1 MSLNDSMIFRWNT
14 DEDGRPCSWFIP
26 NEMQQ
31 VSTTHNTI
39 QLIQVP
45 DQLHRVR
52 IVKEDGAELTEV
64 FNIDEIQEDC
74 FYVNYGIG
82 LVQLHKSLQ
91 GQTVWS
97 TYYGKG
103 IVLISDARIFHSV
116 EGSAVDTWDNI
127 LERSKDALDLVESSG
142 GLANAMI
149 EIEDKIKRGHS
160 AADRIQSLV
169 DEVALYGYTVDLS
182 RQTFAV
188 KADETGE
195 VKKSEIATVYCDV
208 IAYKGSKRITPTLS
222 IVGMEQCRIEITEQ
236 RIKLKTIE
244 TDCLQAKAIVEI
256 VLEEGVSTQKE
267 IVISK
272 IFDGVS
278 QYTIDMTNPF
288 YSFEADSTGKIEK
301 EQSVTCDVTVVKAN
315 LEYDNFAIKVQNKP
329 NGLDCQIN
337 GKSVIFTAS
346 IGTTLPDN
354 GNCSVVIIVDGVPY
368 NKVFSWNKAKS
379 GESAK
384 SLIVTGNQILKYS
397 NADYSGIPTPY
408 QSVINAT
415 VQGLSGTPVWYYKEG
430 DSWEVIQNQSQL
442 QLVVSH
448 SHPLIWGSKKETTI
462 KCELDGYSDEISL
475 VKLADGQSGSDSI
488 SVLLTNE
495 SHTVPVGND
504 GTISELEIEKVKT
517 KVKAYK
523 GTKEVAC
530 ELSVLTSDRCVVGIE
545 GQEVYLIE
553 LDSSPIT
560 ATATI
565 NVNIDGVI
573 IEKTLTISK
582 AMQGH
587 NGNDG
592 SVGSTYILNILGGTR
607 SFTYSQV
614 NSDPRPNI
622 SSTFTASLYKDG
634 EEVGTSEISYYWVA
648 KGHITGSS
656 IIETFTPSI
665 SYTFDESIINN
676 EVTLTAT
683 HEGNVIVQTVSIAIT
698 KDANGLDWVH
708 EWDSTKVDIR
718 DNVVLT
724 PKLFAGSYDQDNDLI
739 TGVAIGQDMINNGH
753 DIGIAGYQNNEVS
766 FLLDT
771 DGTLMVGNPFAEDS
785 TGMYY
790 DNGEFVLRASSL
802 AIQGV
807 QVPNINEVTGIVTDN
822 MGVIIQ
828 EMETGFN
835 DIQEQMT
842 DLENSLE
849 SSLQDFVLSDVE
861 KGRLQSQ
868 FDTLKI
874 EYTSIVKQ
882 ATNLLNN
889 GSINGNAIKEQLTQ
903 ALDSYEQCFNSLEA
917 SLQEILMT
925 EGKVET
931 ELIEAFQQHLDRFAI
946 NSQSV
951 KAILQDTIL
960 AISKAEANK
969 IMNEAREEILVEVE
983 EVNSTIT
990 DLETTMNGSFK
1001 SGLISI
1007 ATIRAIQQ
1015 RISAIE
1021 TELADVEGKYDSML
1035 ESDKLGTTSKTKLT
1049 MAKNELDLAFEQLK
1063 GAINSAIP
1071 DYLLTEKEIENINNK
1086 TAILNTKLKE
1096 YSVVAQDCNAEI
1108 ALNSA
1113 QSVVNAITDEEV
1125 FNKVTSHGVKQ
1136 GMFIDD
1142 GNLYI
1147 NGQYV
1152 QTKNLKAIN
1161 NSGDTTFHV
1170 DSDGNVLIKPKT
1182 FLLTSST
1189 TTNVPTKDE
1198 VEESIA
1204 NSVGYTVV
1212 LDNDNQS
1219 IPVDNLNI
1227 PMESKTYTVNVEAYK
1242 GATPVDFTIGKID
1255 SANGITV
1262 KVSSTYVSFTV
1273 SNNTALTGK
1282 SGDFTIPVTINGT
1295 TYNKKFSW
1303 SVSAQGTSVSAK
1315 YVSIVSDCQIFSST
1329 DGVSYSPETIN
1340 LEAIV
1345 QNVAFSKWQYKN
1357 TSGQFV
1363 DVVSGQNGLTISNN
1377 KLTVSKNTNL
1387 LTKSNNTLTVKSV
1400 TNDSNV
1406 YDVYTIA
1413 KLTDGQSGQDGNDGN
1428 DGKGIV
1434 SIINKYLASS
1444 SSSGVTSS
1452 TSGWTETIQS
1462 ITSSKKYLWNYETI
1476 KYTDGTSTSTTPVII
1491 GVYGDT
1497 GDDGKGILTIV
1508 EKYLISAS
1516 NSGVTTSTS
1525 GWSSTPVTPTSA
1537 KPYLWVYETITYTDN
1552 TSSTTTPHIIGNYS
1566 KDGNNAKTLTL
1577 TADTHVIRSNDGGLT
1592 YSPSSLNIT
1601 ANCINCSVSSWSLSK
1616 DGGKTWEVL
1625 SSNGS
1630 GGSLNVST
1638 SSFMSRNTETLTIKC
1653 LSNDSSV
1660 FDSITVYKLTDISN
1674 IELGGRNL
1682 CSMSMVKPRDVSDFV
1697 KNKYIVNF
1705 TSTSTY
1711 GGFII
1716 SDLKDVMELNSNHI
1730 IQFKMRKTSG
1740 TLTNI
1745 ASHLDSQYSVI
1756 EYTVNGEKYVNSTTS
1771 EMPSISQTEWNHV
1784 VLRVKRVVD
1793 ENSQGNANDTSN
1805 RIVLQPNRGLNTV
1818 VSVEVKDILVEKAN
1832 IISEWTP
1839 SPEDVELNI
1848 SNVKDALDSFEST
1861 VEGSFKDGIIQE
1873 AEAKAIAQNINILNN
1888 EKADIDNEY
1897 NTVYSNANLS
1907 GTAKTNLN
1915 TAYNSFASAYSSL
1928 VSTINNVISDGK
1940 VTSSEKASVDS
1951 TFSTYKNILATYKQR
1966 LQEALDYISTNKI
1979 NSIQVG
1985 YTNLLPNTSKE
1996 MKSVTFGGWDY
2007 YFPNNLTKWTVG
2019 EQLTGRIYLKPESQ
2033 PASCMIH
2040 VRYSDSS
2047 YKQYRGNIIPAGEE
2061 GYSTVTTTVEE
2072 PSGKTVSHVKFSIR
2086 HSSGD
2091 TPTNT
2096 VQYKEPKVEK
2106 GNKATDW
2113 SPAPED
2119 MENAYTI
2126 VLSNEAQTIATSNTG
2141 YPLTT
2146 AVYYTDIQVYK
2157 GTTQRTDFT
2166 IGNLT
2171 SANGITISKVSSSR
2185 VQLSVSTGT
2194 QITDNNG
2201 GFTIPITIDG
2211 KTFNKVFSWSIAKMG
2226 ATGNS
2231 GSDAYTIL
2239 LSNENQSFT
2248 TNTNR
2253 IATSDQSFTT
2263 TIQVY
2268 KGATTQ
2274 SFTNNFTTQVINGI
2288 TFTKTSNSVI
2298 TMSVTGG
2305 TTITADSGIV
2315 NIPIVVSGVT
2325 YNKTL
2330 SWSVAKSGVNG
2341 SDAKALN
2348 LVSTGTVIRS
2358 NDGGTTFKPSSLTL
2372 NAICQNVTVSK
2383 WQISVDGG
2391 ATFTDLQGITTN
2403 YLDVTLNYFTS
2414 RNVETLVLK
2423 CISSTPT
2430 IYDTITVYKLTDVT
2444 ELKVGGRNLVKNSCF
2459 NRDSV
2464 GWDFSDISS
2473 LDFSRKFNGHN
2484 SVKLSASGVTS
2495 NNWKG
2500 IKQTISSKTSW
2511 KAGEYYT
2518 ISLWYYVE
2526 DPSTFNSRFGVEL
2539 KGRKSGATSDSV
2551 LLGSFEDA
2559 SGFTVGKW
2567 KRITYTGKLSEDYEY
2582 TYVYAWVQQSG
2593 TIWITDVQLE
2603 NGAVATDWRPAPED
2617 MEDYI
2622 DSSMKS
2628 MLESNNS
2635 IMDKIYQITSDDYI
2649 SENER
2654 AEFKLTYQQITSQYE
2669 TMCWTIDKMNVEY
2682 LNTYKTDLTSKYNV
2696 VVSVCKPVIENNLD
2710 TGAIEI
2716 RNAIVD
2722 FFSSYNNALYAV
2734 STYTKDQLTTI
2745 SLRVETLNN
2754 EFNVSSIKANDAYNA
2769 TVEMG
2774 KHMKFSDNWLEL
2786 YGTIN
2791 GDKSQFKTRLSNEAL
2806 EFYDGNDVVASITNK
2821 KLNIANAEIK
2831 QSLTVGKVSIV
2842 PSAREGGGVVFKYN
2856 S

>member
-52 IVKEDGAELTEV
+52 IVKEDGTELTEV
-64 FNIDEIQEDC
+64 FNIDEIKEDC
-74 FYVNYGIG
+74 FYVNYNIG

-127 LERSKDALDLVESSG
+127 LERSKDALDLVESAG
-142 GLANAMI
+142 GLANAMV
-149 EIEDKIKRGHS
+149 EIEDKIERGHA

-222 IVGMEQCRIEITEQ
+222 IAGMEQCQIEITEQ

-278 QYTIDMTNPF
+278 QYTVDMTNPF

-346 IGTTLPDN
+346 IGTALPDN
-354 GNCSVVIIVDGVPY
+354 GNCSVVITIDGVPY

-415 VQGLSGTPVWYYKEG
+415 VQGLSGTPIWYYKEG

-504 GTISELEIEKVKT
+504 GTISELEIRKVKT

-573 IEKTLTISK
+573 IEKILTISK

-665 SYTFDESIINN
+665 SHTFDESIINN

-739 TGVAIGQDMINNGH
+739 TGVAIGQDMINNGY

-842 DLENSLE
+842 DLENLLE
-849 SSLQDFVLSDVE
+849 SGLQDFVLSDVE

-903 ALDSYEQCFNSLEA
+903 ALNSYEQSFNSLEA
-917 SLQEILMT
+917 SLQEILMA

-931 ELIEAFQQHLDRFAI
+931 ALIEAFQQHLDKFAI
-946 NSQSV
+946 NSQLV
-951 KAILQDTIL
+951 KAVLQDTIL

-1071 DYLLTEKEIENINNK
+1071 DYLLTDVEIENINNK

-1113 QSVVNAITDEEV
+1113 QGIVDAITDEEV
-1125 FNKVTSHGVKQ
+1125 FNKVTSHGIKQ
-1136 GMFIDD
+1136 GLFIED
-1142 GNLYI
+1142 GEVYI
-1147 NGQYV
+1147 NGQYI
-1152 QTKNLKAIN
+1152 QTKNLKTIN
-1161 NSGDTTFHV
+1161 NTGDTTFHI
-1170 DSDGNVLIKPKT
+1170 DAEGNVLIKPKT
-1182 FLLTSST
+1182 FLLTTST
-1189 TTNVPTKDE
+1189 TTNVPTKSE

-1204 NSVGYTVV
+1204 NSIGYTVA

-1219 IPVDNLNI
+1219 IPVDSSNRPL
-1227 PMESKTYTVNVEAYK
+1227 EDKTYTVNIEAYK
-1242 GATPVDFTIGKID
+1242 GATPVGFTIGNVN

-1262 KVSSTYVSFTV
+1262 KVNSKSVSFTT
-1273 SNNTALTGK
+1273 SKSTALTNK
-1282 SGDFTIPVTINGT
+1282 SGEFTIPVIIDNN
-1295 TYNKKFSW
+1295 TYNKKFTW
-1303 SVSAQGTSVSAK
+1303 SVSAQGVSVSAK
-1315 YVSIVSDCQIFSST
+1315 TVTVVSDCQIFSST
-1329 DGVSYSPETIN
+1329 DGISYSPSTIT
-1340 LEAIV
+1340 LEAMV

-1363 DVVSGQNGLTISNN
+1363 DVVSGSNGLTVTGG
-1377 KLTVSKNTNL
+1377 KLTVSQSTSL
-1387 LTKSNNTLTVKSV
+1387 LTKTNNTLTVKAV
-1400 TNDSNV
+1400 TSESDI

-1413 KLTDGQSGQDGNDGN
+1413 KLTNGQDGQDGVGVASIVEQYYLSTSMTTLTN
-1428 DGKGIV
+1428 GSWSTVVPTASRGKFIWTHSLITYTNGTTTTTNPICVSGSDGTNGTNGTDGVSITKVDVQYAKSSSSTTAPTTGWQTTSPTWENGKYIWSKTVTSYSNGTTTETKPACITGAKGDTGATGATGSAGKGIK
-1434 SIINKYLASS
+1434 SITEYYLASS
-1444 SSSGVTSS
+1444 ASSGVTIN
-1452 TSGWTETIQS
+1452 TSGWQTNIQ
-1462 ITSSKKYLWNYETI
+1462 TTTTTNKYLWNYEIIT
-1476 KYTDGTSTSTTPVII
+1476 YTDDSTSTVAPRII
-1491 GVYGDT
+1491 GTHGAT
-1497 GDDGKGILTIV
+1497 GATGATGKGIKSITNY
-1508 EKYLISAS
+1508 YLATSS
-1516 NSGVTTSTS
+1516 NSGVTINTS
-1525 GWSSTPVTPTSA
+1525 GWKTDMQTTTTTN
-1537 KPYLWVYETITYTDN
+1537 KYLWNYEVITYTDN
-1552 TSSTTTPHIIGNYS
+1552 TTSTVSPRIIG
-1566 KDGNNAKTLTL
+1566 
-1577 TADTHVIRSNDGGLT
+1577 TH
-1592 YSPSSLNIT
+1592 
-1601 ANCINCSVSSWSLSK
+1601 
-1616 DGGKTWEVL
+1616 
-1625 SSNGS
+1625 
-1630 GGSLNVST
+1630 
-1638 SSFMSRNTETLTIKC
+1638 
-1653 LSNDSSV
+1653 
-1660 FDSITVYKLTDISN
+1660 
-1674 IELGGRNL
+1674 
-1682 CSMSMVKPRDVSDFV
+1682 
-1697 KNKYIVNF
+1697 
-1705 TSTSTY
+1705 
-1711 GGFII
+1711 
-1716 SDLKDVMELNSNHI
+1716 
-1730 IQFKMRKTSG
+1730 
-1740 TLTNI
+1740 
-1745 ASHLDSQYSVI
+1745 
-1756 EYTVNGEKYVNSTTS
+1756 
-1771 EMPSISQTEWNHV
+1771 
-1784 VLRVKRVVD
+1784 
-1793 ENSQGNANDTSN
+1793 
-1805 RIVLQPNRGLNTV
+1805 
-1818 VSVEVKDILVEKAN
+1818 
-1832 IISEWTP
+1832 
-1839 SPEDVELNI
+1839 
-1848 SNVKDALDSFEST
+1848 
-1861 VEGSFKDGIIQE
+1861 
-1873 AEAKAIAQNINILNN
+1873 
-1888 EKADIDNEY
+1888 
-1897 NTVYSNANLS
+1897 
-1907 GTAKTNLN
+1907 
-1915 TAYNSFASAYSSL
+1915 
-1928 VSTINNVISDGK
+1928 
-1940 VTSSEKASVDS
+1940 
-1951 TFSTYKNILATYKQR
+1951 
-1966 LQEALDYISTNKI
+1966 
-1979 NSIQVG
+1979 
-1985 YTNLLPNTSKE
+1985 
-1996 MKSVTFGGWDY
+1996 
-2007 YFPNNLTKWTVG
+2007 
-2019 EQLTGRIYLKPESQ
+2019 
-2033 PASCMIH
+2033 
-2040 VRYSDSS
+2040 
-2047 YKQYRGNIIPAGEE
+2047 
-2061 GYSTVTTTVEE
+2061 
-2072 PSGKTVSHVKFSIR
+2072 
-2086 HSSGD
+2086 
-2091 TPTNT
+2091 
-2096 VQYKEPKVEK
+2096 
-2106 GNKATDW
+2106 
-2113 SPAPED
+2113 
-2119 MENAYTI
+2119 
-2126 VLSNEAQTIATSNTG
+2126 
-2141 YPLTT
+2141 
-2146 AVYYTDIQVYK
+2146 
-2157 GTTQRTDFT
+2157 
-2166 IGNLT
+2166 
-2171 SANGITISKVSSSR
+2171 
-2185 VQLSVSTGT
+2185 
-2194 QITDNNG
+2194 
-2201 GFTIPITIDG
+2201 
-2211 KTFNKVFSWSIAKMG
+2211 G
-2226 ATGNS
+2226 ATGSTGATGAS
-2231 GSDAYTIL
+2231 GADAYTIL
-2239 LSNENQSFT
+2239 LSNENQSFITNSSRVT
-2248 TNTNR
+2248 TS
-2253 IATSDQSFTT
+2253 AQSYTT

-2268 KGATTQ
+2268 KGAQTQ
-2274 SFTNNFTTQVINGI
+2274 SFTNNFATKTVNGI

-2298 TMSVTGG
+2298 TMSIANGV
-2305 TTITADSGIV
+2305 TITADSGV
-2315 NIPIVVSGVT
+2315 VDIPIVVNGVT

-2330 SWSVAKSGVNG
+2330 SWSVAKAGTNG
-2341 SDAKALN
+2341 TNGTNGANAKSLD
-2348 LVSTGTVIRS
+2348 LVSTGNVIRS
-2358 NDGGTTFKPSSLTL
+2358 NDGGLTFTPSTLTL
-2372 NAICQNVTVSK
+2372 TAICQNVTVSK
-2383 WQISVDGG
+2383 WQISSDGG
-2391 ATFTDLQGITTN
+2391 ATFVDLDNGSPTT
-2403 YLDVTLNYFTS
+2403 LDVKLSSFTN
-2414 RNVETLVLK
+2414 RNTETLVVK
-2423 CISSTPT
+2423 CISSTSS
-2430 IYDTITVYKLTDVT
+2430 IYDTITLHKLTDTT
-2444 ELKVGGRNLVKNSCF
+2444 EIKVGGRNLVRNSCF
-2459 NRDSV
+2459 SKGVDQWSP
-2464 GWDFSDISS
+2464 SS
-2473 LDFSRKFNGHN
+2473 IATLDTTRQFGGHN
-2484 SVKLSASGVTS
+2484 SVKLSAT
-2495 NNWKG
+2495 NTTTDKWHG
-2500 IKQTISSKTSW
+2500 IKQTFNSELEWRT
-2511 KAGEYYT
+2511 GEPYT

-2526 DPSTFNSRFGVEL
+2526 DASTFNDTFGFSL
-2539 KGRKSGATSDSV
+2539 KYRQTGADSDYTIMSTTISPSN
-2551 LLGSFEDA
+2551 LK
-2559 SGFTVGKW
+2559 VGKW
-2567 KRITYTGKLSEDYEY
+2567 TRLTCTAKLTQSNIDYL
-2582 TYVYAWVQQSG
+2582 YVFAWVKQSG
-2593 TIWITDVQLE
+2593 TIWITDVQVE
-2603 NGAVATDWRPAPED
+2603 NSGVATDWRPAPED
-2617 MEDYI
+2617 MEEYI
-2622 DSSMKS
+2622 DDSLQS
-2628 MLESNNS
+2628 MLNGNNG
-2635 IMDKIYQITSDDYI
+2635 ILDTIQRITSDDYI
-2649 SENER
+2649 SEAER
-2654 AEFKLTYQQITSQYE
+2654 ADFKLTYQQIQSQYD
-2669 TMCWTIDKMNVEY
+2669 TMCWTIDKMEAPH
-2682 LNTYKTDLTSKYNV
+2682 LNQNKTELTKKYNAV
-2696 VVSVCKPVIENNLD
+2696 VTICESIFTNNSTVGANNVRAAVIE
-2710 TGAIEI
+2710 
-2716 RNAIVD
+2716 
-2722 FFSSYNNALYAV
+2722 FFDEYNNALFAI
-2734 STYTKDQLTTI
+2734 STYTKDQLKDVILDIEALDGKFT
-2745 SLRVETLNN
+2745 
-2754 EFNVSSIKANDAYNA
+2754 VSSTKVNEAYD
-2769 TVEMG
+2769 TSVKVG
-2774 KHMKFSDNWLEL
+2774 KHMKFDQNWLEL
-2786 YGTIN
+2786 YGTVN
-2791 GDKSQFKTRLSNEAL
+2791 GSQSQFKTRLSNEGL
-2806 EFYDGNDVVASITNK
+2806 EFFDGDDIVAYITNK
-2821 KLNIANAEIK
+2821 KLNIENADIK
-2831 QSLTVGKVSIV
+2831 QSLTVGTVSIV
-2842 PSAREGGGVVFKYN
+2842 PSAKVNGGVVFKYN
-2856 S
+2856 A